1 MKTTGTTTARNA
13 EATPSNNKSDNKN
26 DSSIP
31 ESQPTETPP
40 TEVLKHWLTLR
51 HTAGVGPNTFHAL
64 LDAFGSVE
72 AALGANASQLSQIG
86 IKSNAI
92 TALTN
97 RERPDIQADL
107 DWFAQ
112 VGHHIITLQ
121 DERYPAQ
128 LKTLSDA
135 PPLLY
140 VRGDTDYLNRPQ
152 LAIVGTRNPTASGR
166 NTAKEFANHLA
177 DAGITITSGLASGI
191 DGASHE
197 GALLGLAGTIA
208 VVAHGLDIVYP
219 AQHQQLAQNIS
230 EHGAVIS
237 EMPIGAQ
244 PTRGSFPR
252 RNRLISALALGTLV
266 VEAAQ
271 KSGSLITARYA
282 LEQNR
287 EVFAIPGSIHNPMA
301 RGCHQLIRQG
311 AKLVESVNDILEDL
325 SINLS
330 QTSGYP
336 QKPRTN
342 IQKKPTE
349 KTNDLH
355 KTLDPHHQKLLK
367 CLAYEPASVDE
378 LVSQSGF
385 SAAEVASMLLIL
397 ELDDI
402 IACQDGRY
410 TRIS

>member
-1 MKTTGTTTARNA
+1 MYTTGMNTNRTTSARNA
-13 EATPSNNKSDNKN
+13 ETTDPEKN
-26 DSSIP
+26 LESLSS
-31 ESQPTETPP
+31 
-40 TEVLKHWLTLR
+40 WLTLR
-51 HTAGVGPNTFHAL
+51 HTAGVGPTTFLTLLNT
-64 LDAFGSVE
+64 FGSVE
-72 AALGANASQLSQIG
+72 SALAANASQLSQLG
-86 IKSNAI
+86 IKSAAV

-97 RERPDIQADL
+97 REKPDIQADL
-107 DWFAQ
+107 DWCAQ
-112 VGHHIITLQ
+112 ANHHIITLQ

-128 LKTLSDA
+128 LKELNDA

-140 VRGDTDYLNRPQ
+140 VRGDIDYLSRPQ
-152 LAIVGTRNPTASGR
+152 LAIVGTRNPTAAGR
-166 NTAKEFANHLA
+166 NIAKEFAQHLS

-219 AQHQQLAQNIS
+219 AQHQQLAQSIS

-252 RNRLISALALGTLV
+252 RNRLISALSLGTLV

-287 EVFAIPGSIHNPMA
+287 DVFAIPGSIHNPMA

-325 SINLS
+325 SITLN
-330 QTSGYP
+330 QTPHYP
-336 QKPRTN
+336 RKSSADTSEKPN
-342 IQKKPTE
+342 E
-349 KTNDLH
+349 KH
-355 KTLDPHHQKLLK
+355 KTLDPDHLKLLK
-367 CLAYEPASVDE
+367 CLAYEPSSIDE
-378 LVSQSGF
+378 LVAQSGF
-385 SAAEVASMLLIL
+385 AAAEVASMLLIL
-397 ELDDI
+397 ELEDI